1 MPIHCRWSQSSD
13 LVILNL
19 KRPKVT
25 KFKRSEMWDLNH
37 RSGTGLTHTLPAG
50 LGTSVQQIK
59 AELGTDK
66 HPQIQPG

>member
-25 KFKRSEMWDLNH
+25 KFKCSEMWDLNH
-37 RSGTGLTHTLPAG
+37 CSGTGLTHMVSAG
-50 LGTSVQQIK
+50 LGTSVQQV
-59 AELGTDK
+59 EPGSGTNK